1 MHKIIHI
8 GHMFQ
13 TYESGE
19 GGVGRLTFE
28 MVEDLEFEYEN
39 IFIFVLFFDLDGH
52 VLLQHLVVCF
62 IDETYKEVIF
72 WEVEIY

>member
-1 MHKIIHI
+1 M
-8 GHMFQ
+8 
-13 TYESGE
+13 
-19 GGVGRLTFE
+19 GRLTFE

-39 IFIFVLFFDLDGH
+39 IFIFVLFFDLDGY

-72 WEVEIY
+72 WEV